1 MLADIFAAQKI
12 NTISSSLFFF
22 YFYYFSLLLEA
33 QHKAAFQGNL
43 EIVSATTG
51 FIISSCFTRLIP
63 YVQKSVSEAIC
74 VSNGTAFLLFF
85 IYI

>member
-12 NTISSSLFFF
+12 NTISSSSSF
-22 YFYYFSLLLEA
+22 FYYFSLLLEA
-33 QHKAAFQGNL
+33 QHRAAFQGNL

-74 VSNGTAFLLFF
+74 VSN
-85 IYI
+85 